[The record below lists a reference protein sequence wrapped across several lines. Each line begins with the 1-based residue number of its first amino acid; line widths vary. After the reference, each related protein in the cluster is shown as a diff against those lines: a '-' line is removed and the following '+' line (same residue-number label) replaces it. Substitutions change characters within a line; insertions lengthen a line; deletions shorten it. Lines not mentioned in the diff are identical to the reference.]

1 MATLA
6 SLLTRIPA
14 VTRMRYGGS
23 NFAIWVD
30 WANALLEE
38 IEELCIGPDM
48 RKMVVYPR
56 NQLNGTTYAPSGL
69 AYVSQMKDEYGKE
82 IRFSPVGNNGIQVDP
97 SEGDA
102 SVAIGTFSTSA
113 TLAPTLERDFGRVY
127 IPVLQVDSG
136 DDPTVYIGKAVIL
149 YGSDEENV
157 YSQHAD
163 KVLDGWVIED
173 AKVLQRGTDYY
184 LFVNMNPDLVVPKEY
199 LYTLQIVET
208 YVHVYGYKKI
218 QKLKDVNSEVLIPEK
233 LYKTLLA
240 GLRYFAEMQ
249 TDDTS
254 PNTRYWRAEWE
265 RMKNM
270 AVSAGAKLRGTVY
283 NAKPS
288 MTIRLGG

>member
-30 WANALLEE
+30 WANAILEE
-38 IEELCIGPDM
+38 IEEIGIGPDM
-48 RKMVVYPR
+48 RKMIVYPR

-69 AYVSQMKDEYGKE
+69 AYVSQIKDEDGNE
-82 IRFSPVGNNGIQVDP
+82 IRFSVVGENGIQVDP
-97 SEGDA
+97 SEGDESLA
-102 SVAIGTFSTSA
+102 VGTFSTSA
-113 TLAPTLERDFGRVY
+113 TLAPTIERDFGRVY

-136 DDPTVYIGKAVIL
+136 DDPSVYIGKAVIV
-149 YGSDEENV
+149 YGSDSENV
-157 YSQHAD
+157 PSQHAD
-163 KVLDGWVIED
+163 KVLDGWIIED
-173 AKVLQRGTDYY
+173 ARVLQRGVDYY
-184 LFVNMNPDLVVPKEY
+184 LFVNMNPDLILPKEY
-199 LYTLQIVET
+199 LYTFHIVET
-208 YVHVYGYKKI
+208 FVHVYGYRKI
-218 QKLKDVNSEVLIPEK
+218 NKLKDVNSEVQLPEK
-233 LYKTLLA
+233 FYKTLLA

-265 RMKNM
+265 RMKK
-270 AVSAGAKLRGTVY
+270 AAIGAGAKLRGTVY

-288 MTIRLGG
+288 MTIRLGR